1 MLQRGQ
7 AWLSQKLTQHAS
19 RMVTYQR
26 DELSVEL
33 SATIDKSEYE
43 QDDGEGIVTRAQV
56 RDFLINTKD
65 LLSSVIG
72 TWPRRGDRI
81 IETDG
86 EITFV
91 YELMSIGNEPPWRYS
106 DPFRIKLRIHTK
118 LVSQESVVGSPEV
131 SATEGTN
138 EAIEDL

>member
-1 MLQRGQ
+1 MLHRGQ
-7 AWLSQKLTQHAS
+7 AWLAENLTKHAS
-19 RMVTYQR
+19 QDVVYQR
-26 DELSVEL
+26 EDVSVVL
-33 SATIDKSEYE
+33 SATIGKSEYE
-43 QDDGEGIVTRAQV
+43 QDDGDGVITRAQV
-56 RDFLINTKD
+56 RDFLISTKD
-65 LLSSVIG
+65 LLQSPIG

-86 EITFV
+86 KITFV

-118 LVSQESVVGSPEV
+118 LVSQESVVGSPEGL
-131 SATEGTN
+131 ATEGTN

>member
-7 AWLSQKLTQHAS
+7 SWLSAKLTEFAS
-19 RMVTYQR
+19 RPVVYQR

-33 SATIDKSEYE
+33 PATIGKSEYE
-43 QDDGEGIVTRAQV
+43 QDDGEGIVTQAQV

-65 LLSSVIG
+65 LLQSSIG

-81 IETDG
+81 LEIDG
-86 EITFV
+86 DTTFV

-118 LVSQESVVGSPEV
+118 LVSQESVVGSLEV
-131 SATEGTN
+131 SATEGTD

>member
-19 RMVTYQR
+19 RLVTYQR

-33 SATIDKSEYE
+33 SATIGKSEYE
-43 QDDGEGIVTRAQV
+43 QDDGEGIITRAQV